1 MECRVNPESPSQFNR
16 THVEKNLESFMMQE
30 EKEAREQAKQSIF
43 LVGWQ
48 HERESLQGYS

>member
-48 HERESLQGYS
+48 HERESLQG